1 MSRGTT
7 RPLVPLAPTNTNA
20 CSFRGS
26 SYILPDGGVD
36 RALRFTYAGVSVRRK
51 LYEGIDMRSA
61 GRRDGG
67 TVRYFCVR
75 GWSIPVAPA
84 AAAASSSFFDSSPS
98 ATSHPS
104 LSHTSWYHHL
114 A

>member
-84 AAAASSSFFDSSPS
+84 AAASSSSFDSSPS

>member
-36 RALRFTYAGVSVRRK
+36 KALRFMYAGVSVRRNS
-51 LYEGIDMRSA
+51 YEGIDMRSA

-75 GWSIPVAPA
+75 GWSIPVAPV
-84 AAAASSSFFDSSPS
+84 AASSFESSSS
-98 ATSHPS
+98 AMSHPP
-104 LSHTSWYHHL
+104 LSHTS
-114 A
+114 